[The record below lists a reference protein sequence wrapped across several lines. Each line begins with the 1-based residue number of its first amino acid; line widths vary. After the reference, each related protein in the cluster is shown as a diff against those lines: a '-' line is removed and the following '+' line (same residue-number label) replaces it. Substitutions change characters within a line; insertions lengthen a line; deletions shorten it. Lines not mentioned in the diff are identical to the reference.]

1 MNMQR
6 GDMNMLYNSLNVFT
20 HVTIR
25 KCRLSP
31 IFLVCAFGSHYEKNV
46 NVNADS
52 QAQTSAVR
60 SVTLLFAA
68 ALLIYI
74 RISKL
79 HTSFESLTF

>member
-1 MNMQR
+1 MYTRWLYDMNMQR
-6 GDMNMLYNSLNVFT
+6 GDMNMFYSSLNVFT

-60 SVTLLFAA
+60 PATLLFADV
-68 ALLIYI
+68 LVIYTNI
-74 RISKL
+74 
-79 HTSFESLTF
+79 